1 MLTFLCGSSNLYRT
15 FQCGSLIDRTSSTRR
30 HCGHHGYVLL
40 RVGHQLPQ
48 INSVRVPKESW
59 HSLVPRLHY
68 YETGCPTLRGV
79 RSVGTTKSTQ
89 CPARTGNRCFIR
101 AENPSAREETSEDL
115 RERKIER
122 DFSTAPHNKIRNSC
136 DIQPLL
142 KPANAPRLDTMCAID
157 PAQDLNSQAP
167 FHAQNL
173 ERPNSLFRNIL
184 PLTRLESR
192 FCVAPLTAERRN
204 SNQSNI
210 LRVRAEKRTHQ
221 SGPANSL
228 FGNIL
233 PVKYLESIFCEPH
246 QHLAIVTTRKQG
258 FCQIDPKK
266 YGGVYPA

>member
-1 MLTFLCGSSNLYRT
+1 M
-15 FQCGSLIDRTSSTRR
+15 
-30 HCGHHGYVLL
+30 
-40 RVGHQLPQ
+40 
-48 INSVRVPKESW
+48 
-59 HSLVPRLHY
+59 
-68 YETGCPTLRGV
+68 
-79 RSVGTTKSTQ
+79 
-89 CPARTGNRCFIR
+89 R
-101 AENPSAREETSEDL
+101 AIHA
-115 RERKIER
+115 
-122 DFSTAPHNKIRNSC
+122 
-136 DIQPLL
+136 
-142 KPANAPRLDTMCAID
+142 
-157 PAQDLNSQAP
+157 AQDPNSQAR

-192 FCVAPLTAERRN
+192 FCAAPPAPELRN

-210 LRVRAEKRTHQ
+210 LQVRAEKRTHQ
-221 SGPANSL
+221 QGRANSL